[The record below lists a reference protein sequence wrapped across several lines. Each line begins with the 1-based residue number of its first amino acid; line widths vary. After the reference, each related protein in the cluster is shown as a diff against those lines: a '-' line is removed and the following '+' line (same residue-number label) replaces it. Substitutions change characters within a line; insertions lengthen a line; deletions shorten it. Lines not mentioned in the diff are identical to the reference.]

1 MADKDVIEIKEKKVT
16 KKPKKEKV
24 KKEKVKVDR
33 AKRTKKQPP
42 KKRETVVFVNSDE
55 EAQAIINE
63 IVQEDSRI
71 DKKEQKKK
79 NFWSEVKAFFAII
92 LIIGFTVLGGFLI
105 YKYVK
110 PIEKD
115 KPAKDEETKIV
126 ESNDYKTVVYTA
138 QDERTLQ
145 VIDDR
150 YVVESKDSV
159 LYKVMDMDRNI
170 LFEGKEDYSELYVGI
185 DDELYLIFNDTKNEG
200 SLSLYKFIDKELQ
213 EISVLNTSNYYYVPM
228 VYTNNGTDKL
238 VAILGQ
244 SYNFVEDNEDFDMIN
259 EVINLDGEKQEVKDY
274 IFEGDSARLGFDMPV
289 YSNSSR
295 YFVVYTEN
303 GSKRGVYDI
312 QNEEIVISGK
322 YSELYT
328 TKNGNYIA
336 VKNGKTGIVNLKS
349 KILVDFKYDFIS
361 DYGEFYVIS
370 KNKKLGILDKDY
382 KVVVEPKFTYQES
395 DEYGFNYNKTDSF
408 YDSFIASKYNDKYVL
423 TVNANELVADLNY
436 KIHETYVIDSTGEY
450 ITIKANEFNIYDN
463 LIYGYDK
470 DSKKYT
476 IYDNTF
482 AEKYVID
489 LNGYDFES
497 NPRLEYVNENSIVV
511 YMDST
516 LYFDALTGDE
526 IESLRD
532 ATFVADK
539 IEFKYSN
546 KNRNVTL
553 KVNGD
558 TLSTYDYD
566 ARMGTKFY
574 TIVKDKMYY
583 YVSDNLYVMVRKSE

>member
-436 KIHETYVIDSTGEY
+436 KIHETYVIDGTGEY

-526 IESLRD
+526 IDSLRD

>member
-1 MADKDVIEIKEKKVT
+1 MADKDVIEIKEKKET

-24 KKEKVKVDR
+24 KKEKVKVE
-33 AKRTKKQPP
+33 KTKKTKKQP

-71 DKKEQKKK
+71 DKKEQKRN
-79 NFWSEVKAFFAII
+79 NFWSEVKAFFAIV
-92 LIIGFTVLGGFLI
+92 LIIGLTVLGGFLI

-115 KPAKDEETKIV
+115 KPKEDEETKIV

-138 QDERTLQ
+138 PDERTLE
-145 VIDDR
+145 VIDDK
-150 YVVESKDSV
+150 YVIETKDSV
-159 LYKVMDMDRNI
+159 LYKVMDMDRNT
-170 LFEGKEDYSELYVGI
+170 LFEGKEEYSELYVGI
-185 DDELYLIFNDTKNEG
+185 DDELYLVFNDTKNEG
-200 SLSLYKFIDKELQ
+200 ALSLYRITDKELK
-213 EISVLNTSNYYYVPM
+213 EITVLNTPNYYYVPM
-228 VYTNNGTDKL
+228 IYTNNGIDKL
-238 VAILGQ
+238 VAVLGQ

-274 IFEGDSARLGFDMPV
+274 IFEGDTARLGFDVPV

-312 QNEEIVISGK
+312 LNEEIVISGK

-336 VKNGKTGIVNLKS
+336 VKNGKSGIVNLKS

-361 DYGEFYVIS
+361 DNGEFYVVS

-382 KVVVEPKFTYQES
+382 KVVVEPKFAYQES
-395 DEYGFNYNKTDSF
+395 TEYGFNYKVAAGI
-408 YDSFIASKYNDKYVL
+408 YDSFVASKYKDKYVL
-423 TVNANELVADLNY
+423 TINANELVADLDY
-436 KIHETYVIDSTGEY
+436 KVHETYVIDSTGEY

-463 LIYGYDK
+463 LIYGYDIEN
-470 DSKKYT
+470 KKYT

-489 LNGYDFES
+489 LNGYDFDT

-516 LYFDALTGDE
+516 LYFDSLTGEE
-526 IESLRD
+526 IDTLKD
-532 ATFVADK
+532 ATFVVDK

-546 KNRNVTL
+546 KNKNVTL

-558 TLSTYDYD
+558 ILSTYDYD
-566 ARMGTKFY
+566 AKMATKFY
-574 TIVKDKMYY
+574 NNIKDKMYY